1 MNELDE
7 TDRRLIALLQENGR
21 MPTASLAAVLGVSR
35 GTVQNRI
42 ARLQAAKVLVG
53 FTVRLGQEVSDEA
66 VRAITSIA
74 IEGDQTSRIVAALA
88 RMPEITRLHSTNG
101 RWDLVVEITAADLGH
116 IDRVLREI
124 RSLKGI
130 AGSETSLLL
139 SRYK

>member
-1 MNELDE
+1 MSELDE

-53 FTVRLGQEVSDEA
+53 FTVRLGQEIADEA

>member
-1 MNELDE
+1 MSELDE

-42 ARLQAAKVLVG
+42 ARLQAAKVLIG
-53 FTVRLGQEVSDEA
+53 FTVRLGQEIADEA

-124 RSLKGI
+124 RSVKGI